1 VDETRL
7 DMIPTFA
14 DEVRPDAETA
24 AFIARANAEIEPITS
39 RVLGEATVQ
48 FGRSRARDSALGNW
62 ITDAMRTATG
72 VDIALQNPGGIR
84 TELDAGPITVGDI
97 YQIMPFDNRI
107 ATVELTGAQVREVLE
122 NGVSPSTCIQVS
134 GIKLAFDPA
143 RPRGKRILEARTSDG
158 ALLDAARTYKVAAND
173 FMAQGGDGF
182 TTFAQGKDLTVTGLL
197 VREVMEKDVAARSA
211 RGEKLAPAKERR
223 IDNRG
228 TGAVVGAADDH

>member
-1 VDETRL
+1 
-7 DMIPTFA
+7 
-14 DEVRPDAETA
+14 
-24 AFIARANAEIEPITS
+24 
-39 RVLGEATVQ
+39 
-48 FGRSRARDSALGNW
+48 
-62 ITDAMRTATG
+62 